1 MGVLCTCSSTT
12 PEGGGSNQAI
22 KQLMCSMENLP
33 PGNKSQLEALLTE
46 FTDVISM
53 GAGDLGRTS
62 PTRHCI
68 DTGQTPPIKQ
78 PPCRLPLQQLKQVK
92 VMVDDMLSKGIIE
105 PAHGPWAS
113 L

>member
-1 MGVLCTCSSTT
+1 
-12 PEGGGSNQAI
+12 
-22 KQLMCSMENLP
+22 MCSTENLP
-33 PGNKSQLEALLTE
+33 PGNKSQLEALLME
-46 FTDVISM
+46 FTDIIST

-62 PTRHCI
+62 LARHCI

-78 PPCRLPLQQLKQVK
+78 PPSRLSLQQREQVK

-113 L
+113 PIVLVRKKDGSTRLSIFAK